1 MNRLSICE
9 RQLTATLSPAIPWL
23 MRCLGRCLGRCAL
36 RVEASHRHIDAVR
49 ATNLLFALLL
59 LTFLLVG
66 CAAQKYT
73 IDDGRKVDEALLSN
87 IKDFGAGENTIRAA
101 IVRSA
106 TLNDP
111 QCSTQWELPV
121 AVSSSYD
128 WREDDRVAWV
138 RGLGVDERLTVVGAA
153 PGSPLKLRDKI
164 VEVGGF
170 TNENTE
176 KMLLA
181 LVDLRDHGMPFDVKL
196 STGEKRRITPVKV
209 CRGYTR
215 LAAPNTPKA
224 QDYHWLLSV
233 HPLEVAKANLSE
245 DEALWLVLWTQA
257 VSEEAGAR
265 MKTYHYGTKI
275 AGAVYNLFTIA
286 TGLKG
291 AAVAASAI
299 VETAKTAAASAATNL
314 LKQQIIDQAT
324 ALAASRLKDQVLDAT
339 HKLALSKA
347 VDGMQQAAVNRGTL
361 SGVSWVASTKFL
373 EADVWA
379 FERMAKLNANPL
391 SGLTLN
397 QKLLERQLMS
407 NSMALDPERMAALVK
422 LAEGKGLRD
431 EVAKILQGV
440 QPDDILLALAV
451 MPLASSADGFSYED
465 MSGASSP
472 GGKLG
477 AGGLIDGLMEMP
489 VASGQ
494 TK

>member
-1 MNRLSICE
+1 MNRLSFYEGKPAAAWFRAIS
-9 RQLTATLSPAIPWL
+9 RASRSPLRANATSRNDNI
-23 MRCLGRCLGRCAL
+23 G
-36 RVEASHRHIDAVR
+36 R
-49 ATNLLFALLL
+49 ATGRFLALLL
-59 LTFLLVG
+59 TGLLVA
-66 CAAQKYT
+66 CAAPKYT
-73 IDDGRKVDEALLSN
+73 IDDGRKVNEELLSN
-87 IKDFGAGENTIRAA
+87 IRTFGAGEHTLRGA

-106 TLNDP
+106 ALTDP
-111 QCSTQWELPV
+111 DCSTQWELPF

-164 VEVGGF
+164 VEIGGQSQD
-170 TNENTE
+170 NTE
-176 KMLLA
+176 KMLLG
-181 LVDLRDHGMPFDVKL
+181 LVELRDRGEPFDVKL
-196 STGEKRRITPVKV
+196 STGEKFRIKPVKV

-233 HPLEVAKANLSE
+233 HPLEVAKADLTD
-245 DEALWLVLWTQA
+245 DEALWMVLWTQA

-275 AGAVYNLFTIA
+275 AGTVYNLFTIA
-286 TGLKG
+286 TGLQG

-299 VETAKTAAASAATNL
+299 VETAKSAAVSAASNL
-314 LKQQIIDQAT
+314 LRQQIIDQAT
-324 ALAASRLKDQVLDAT
+324 ALAAARLKDQALDAT
-339 HKLALSKA
+339 RKLVLSKT
-347 VDGMQQAAVNRGTL
+347 VDGMQQAAVNRGLL
-361 SGVSWVASTKFL
+361 SGVSWVASTKFV

-379 FERMAKLNANPL
+379 FERMGKLSANPL

-397 QKLLERQLMS
+397 QKLLDQKLTS

-422 LAEGKGLRD
+422 VAEGKGLKE

-440 QPDDILLALAV
+440 QLEDIQFALAE
-451 MPLASSADGFSYED
+451 MPLASSSEGFSYED
-465 MSGASSP
+465 MGTASNP

-477 AGGLIDGLMEMP
+477 AGGLIDGLLEMP
-489 VASGQ
+489 VSSG
-494 TK
+494 KIK